1 MEYKLNI
8 SPFLKNIIKAQ
19 AGTNCWEGC
28 CPCCEELC
36 ACNCLP
42 LVEGDKL
49 CIEFSNLRF
58 SASVSD
64 PPPTPPEPDVCDGL
78 SLAEP
83 NPTVELTL
91 TTGVLV
97 GTIFDYILSDGLV
110 VSQLDLSLGC
120 DFYLDEAGAVVCA
133 LFLNGFGTGIC
144 QGTGFQAATTQALFA
159 SFFECTPFT
168 FITGPGRGDYPITM
182 DCCPLVWDSITFT
195 GGACPMPFTI
205 MAQNSNK
212 IKTQS
217 KPNSFL
223 KTNFTPKK
231 KCNCKDKRK
240 LII

>member
-8 SPFLKNIIKAQ
+8 SPFFKNIFKAQ

-28 CPCCEELC
+28 CPCCDLC

-42 LVEGDKL
+42 LEEGDKI

-64 PPPTPPEPDVCDGL
+64 PPPTPPDTDVCDGF

-83 NPTVELTL
+83 NPSVELTL
-91 TTGVLV
+91 TTGVFV
-97 GTIFDYILSDGLV
+97 GTILDYILEDGLV
-110 VSQLDLSLGC
+110 VSQLDISLGC
-120 DFYLDEAGAVVCA
+120 DFYLDELGATVCYIS
-133 LFLNGFGTGIC
+133 LDMSGTNIC
-144 QGTGFQAATTQALFA
+144 TGVGFQPTTTPELPYT
-159 SFFECTPFT
+159 FFECTPVFT
-168 FITGPGRGDYPITM
+168 YITGPGQGDYPITM

-195 GGACPMPFTI
+195 AGACPMPFTI

-212 IKTQS
+212 ITTQS